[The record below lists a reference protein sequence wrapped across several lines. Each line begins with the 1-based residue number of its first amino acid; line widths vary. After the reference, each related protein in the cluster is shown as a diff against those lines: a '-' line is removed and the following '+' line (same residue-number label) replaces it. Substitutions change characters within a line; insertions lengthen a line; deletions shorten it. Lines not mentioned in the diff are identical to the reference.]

1 MKFRSL
7 IVLFLFLWIPPVLL
21 FGSRDPSGPVYAVQ
35 EPPFSV
41 PGESLE
47 SALRQVSFPI
57 WLPTWLPFTP
67 GTPFAFVVHHPNGV
81 QTIYI
86 DYVDSQNQAF
96 VEIAIT
102 NHPVQMISDRYP
114 LKKVTVGGKYEGIF
128 LDNGAVQ
135 MLSWNQEGLSIMITA
150 SRPHSP
156 YPVSTLLQIAAH
168 LKRVK

>member
-7 IVLFLFLWIPPVLL
+7 IALLLFLWIPPVLLFLL

-81 QTIYI
+81 QTIY
-86 DYVDSQNQAF
+86 VDSQNQAF

-114 LKKVTVGGKYEGIF
+114 PEKVTVVGKYEGVFI
-128 LDNGAVQ
+128 DNGAAQ
-135 MLSWNQEGLSIMITA
+135 MLSWNPEGLSIMITA
-150 SRPHSP
+150 SRPHPP